1 MCPVDDN
8 LIDLSWT
15 GLDIVGY
22 VDWLSISLV
31 VWPCGEMRVV
41 PLEGERERGREGER
55 LNNSRSLTIE
65 EGEGEREE
73 REIE

>member
-1 MCPVDDN
+1 MINSQHTHTPHLGHHDVVCPVDDN

-22 VDWLSISLV
+22 IDWLSISLV

-41 PLEGERERGREGER
+41 PLEGERERGRE
-55 LNNSRSLTIE
+55 IE
-65 EGEGEREE
+65 
-73 REIE
+73 